1 MKFDILKK
9 IKPSHIIVF
18 VAGSISTILFNL
30 VVNKEPFKIDSDS
43 ISALANVGTFLVALI
58 AALQVNKW
66 LNSKINDTAFKQTV
80 SILEIIE
87 GFHGKLHPLTSSISD
102 IMSLEYPKQ
111 EHDKIKI
118 EKAKICI
125 NEMHSLGTAFIMKIR
140 TLRHWKVN
148 LTNNALLYL
157 SLLEKELIELM
168 KNSQL
173 VLEHVQ
179 NNNTPVSNE
188 LTMNINTNYLKI
200 SATIIQ
206 LTSFSYD
213 EIFDKDSL
221 HHP

>member
-1 MKFDILKK
+1 
-9 IKPSHIIVF
+9 
-18 VAGSISTILFNL
+18 GSISTILFNL
-30 VVNKEPFKIDSDS
+30 VVNKDPFKIDSDS

-148 LTNNALLYL
+148 LTNNAHLYL
-157 SLLEKELIELM
+157 SSLEKELIELM

-179 NNNTPVSNE
+179 NNNTPVSDE